1 MALDL
6 QQDHPAIL
14 WGNWPGQFD
23 RSVKLSAVM
32 RGLASPFGGLQ
43 AALLQLSTQRWLD
56 TAVGAQLDG
65 IGDILGRPRQITDVV
80 AYRFFGFLGQPNI
93 GGFGQYRLY
102 SAGLATT
109 GGTSTLDDDAYR
121 LLLRW
126 KILVDSAGGTAPQIA
141 AACGVL
147 FQAGAIAV
155 EDIGP
160 AAIKVHVTVTNSENV
175 FLGNPLRWIAPA
187 AGVSVEFRA
196 YDEGEDF
203 DFAAGN
209 TVRPLIGADGAR
221 LMGADGYQ
229 LIARE

>member
-6 QQDHPAIL
+6 QQDHPGIL
-14 WGNWPGQFD
+14 WDNWPGQFD

-32 RGLASPFGGLQ
+32 RGLASPFGSLQ

-65 IGDILGRPRQITDVV
+65 IGDILGRPRQITDVS

-102 SAGLATT
+102 SEGLATT

-126 KILVDSAGGTAPQIA
+126 KIIVDSASGTAPQIA
-141 AACGVL
+141 AACGQL
-147 FQAGAIAV
+147 FQAGEIAV
-155 EDIGP
+155 EDVGP
-160 AAIKVHVTVTNSENV
+160 AEIKVHVTATNPQNV
-175 FLGNPLRWIAPA
+175 FLGNPLKWVRAA
-187 AGVSVEFRA
+187 AGVKVTLQQYE
-196 YDEGEDF
+196 EGEPF
-203 DFAAGN
+203 EFG
-209 TVRPLIGADGAR
+209 
-221 LMGADGYQ
+221 
-229 LIARE
+229 

>member
-14 WGNWPGQFD
+14 WGNWPRQFD

-32 RGLASPFGGLQ
+32 RGLAGPFGGLQ

-65 IGDILGRPRQITDVV
+65 IGNILGRPRQITEVS
-80 AYRFFGFLGQPNI
+80 AYRFFGFVGQPNI

-102 SAGLATT
+102 SEGLATT

-126 KILVDSAGGTAPQIA
+126 KIVVDSAGGTAPQIA
-141 AACGVL
+141 AACGPL
-147 FQAGAIAV
+147 FQAERIAV
-155 EDIGP
+155 EDIGT
-160 AAIKVHVTVTNSENV
+160 ARIKVHVAATYAENV
-175 FLGNPLRWIAPA
+175 FLGNPLKWIRPVAGVKVEFAHYA
-187 AGVSVEFRA
+187 AGEA
-196 YDEGEDF
+196 
-203 DFAAGN
+203 FAFG
-209 TVRPLIGADGAR
+209 T
-221 LMGADGYQ
+221 
-229 LIARE
+229 

>member
-6 QQDHPAIL
+6 QQDHSAIL

-23 RSVKLSAVM
+23 RSAKLSAVM
-32 RGLASPFGGLQ
+32 RGLAAPFGGMQ

-65 IGDILGRPRQITDVV
+65 IGDILGRPRQITDVS

-102 SAGLATT
+102 SEGLATT

-126 KILVDSAGGTAPQIA
+126 KIIVDSAGGTAPQIA
-141 AACGVL
+141 TACGQL
-147 FQAGAIAV
+147 FEAGAIAV
-155 EDIGP
+155 EDVGP
-160 AAIKVHVTVTNSENV
+160 AEIKVHVTATNPQNV
-175 FLGNPLRWIAPA
+175 FLGNPLKWIRPA
-187 AGVSVEFRA
+187 AGVKVEFA
-196 YDEGEDF
+196 QY
-203 DFAAGN
+203 AAGEAFAFG
-209 TVRPLIGADGAR
+209 T
-221 LMGADGYQ
+221 
-229 LIARE
+229 